1 MGCFL
6 LLGKFCLFLLVLAN
20 LRWYVFNF
28 LHQLIKVYL
37 ILVIQIY
44 IKVLIVQDY
53 VFLRL
58 YISHVLPQLAIPV
71 MIFL

>member
-1 MGCFL
+1 
-6 LLGKFCLFLLVLAN
+6 
-20 LRWYVFNF
+20 
-28 LHQLIKVYL
+28 
-37 ILVIQIY
+37 
-44 IKVLIVQDY
+44 VQDY